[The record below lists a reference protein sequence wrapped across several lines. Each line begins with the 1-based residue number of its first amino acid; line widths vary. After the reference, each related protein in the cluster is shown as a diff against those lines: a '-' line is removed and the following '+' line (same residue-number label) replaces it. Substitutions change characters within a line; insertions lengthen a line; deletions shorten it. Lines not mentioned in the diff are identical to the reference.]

1 MIISVQGLRTGTGS
15 SFVAANLAEIYAR
28 NSAVALASTTPAPGT
43 FENYWGLP
51 LQEDK
56 SWLRQINNNLP
67 LAEAIERANYGYPVL
82 FPFGLMDLMTDKS
95 NEQCAQ
101 QFLSALVPHAFTH
114 TLIDTGKATS
124 FWSKAF
130 ANLVD
135 AVVTVLEPDHDAL
148 VRLTNYS
155 PRDNEFF
162 LINKVVPGS
171 SVGYRLTSFLETE
184 PRFVGKLITPLLP
197 QDEAARESGFFM
209 TRVVLSAPRAAIT
222 QALEGVSQ
230 NLLTQAA
237 RWATR

>member
-43 FENYWGLP
+43 FETYWGLP

-101 QFLSALVPHAFTH
+101 QFLSTLVPHAFTH

-124 FWSKAF
+124 FGAKPLPIWSMRSLLCLSQTMMPSCDSRTIVHGTMNFSSSIKWCQG
-130 ANLVD
+130 LRS
-135 AVVTVLEPDHDAL
+135 VTD
-148 VRLTNYS
+148 
-155 PRDNEFF
+155 
-162 LINKVVPGS
+162 
-171 SVGYRLTSFLETE
+171 
-184 PRFVGKLITPLLP
+184 
-197 QDEAARESGFFM
+197 
-209 TRVVLSAPRAAIT
+209 
-222 QALEGVSQ
+222 
-230 NLLTQAA
+230 
-237 RWATR
+237 